1 MSCGVIYGNQMNEI
15 ELTINNK
22 PSFTEV
28 WYEGKVVFKGKE
40 YKFWLIDPQGEDE
53 NGNSYYYDIRWFFKQ
68 VPMEVRMSQDV
79 IIKAF
84 QQMQNKSP
92 LN

>member
-1 MSCGVIYGNQMNEI
+1 METLDI
-15 ELTINNK
+15 TIKTK

-28 WYEGKVVFKGKE
+28 WYEGSVTFKGKE

-53 NGNSYYYDIRWFFKQ
+53 NGKTYYYEVRWFFKG
-68 VPMEVRMSQDV
+68 VPMEVRMAQDS

-84 QQMQNKSP
+84 QQMQSKAP